1 MRKLTPEEAA
11 EFWKNVKAHPD
22 MYAQHQKSLERLTE
36 TNFKQIKD
44 LLELERK
51 KARAKK
57 AASLRA
63 RRQVAV
69 HTKRARS
76 ARRKP

>member
-11 EFWKNVKAHPD
+11 AFWKRVREHPD
-22 MYAQHQKSLERLTE
+22 MYEQHQKSLARLTE
-36 TNFKQIKD
+36 TNFNRIKE
-44 LLELERK
+44 LLQLERK

-57 AASLRA
+57 AAILRA
-63 RRQVAV
+63 RRQVELHA
-69 HTKRARS
+69 KRARS